1 MNGDRL
7 FHLRVPLKA
16 WLTRAVIAAALTI
29 AATTLLRAALPTP
42 DQLPQERDSLAG
54 QLLIAAPWMGDPRFD
69 HAVILVLRHDSN
81 GALGLVINHPL
92 GEEPLARLLEILGH
106 KDAGEKDKVAPVRI
120 FVGGPVQ
127 PDAGFVIHSTEY
139 HRART
144 LDVDHNVA
152 VTSGSDLIEILHDI
166 GDNNGPQK
174 SLIAFGYAGWGPG
187 QLDYELSNNVWTT
200 APEDPALVFDEDR
213 AKVWELAQS
222 RRT

>member
-7 FHLRVPLKA
+7 LELRLVLKA
-16 WLTRAVIAAALTI
+16 WLTRVAIAAALTI
-29 AATTLLRAALPTP
+29 AATTLPKAALPTP
-42 DQLPQERDSLAG
+42 DQLPQERDRLAG
-54 QLLIAAPWMGDPRFD
+54 QLLIAAPWMGDPRFV

-92 GEEPLARLLEILGH
+92 GEEPLARLLEILGQ
-106 KDAGEKDKVAPVRI
+106 KDAGDKDKASVRI

-166 GDNNGPQK
+166 GDNKGPQK
-174 SLIAFGYAGWGPG
+174 SIVAFGYAGWGPG
-187 QLDYELSNNVWTT
+187 QLDHELSNNVWTT
-200 APEDPALVFDEDR
+200 TPEDPALVFDEDR
-213 AKVWELAQS
+213 AKLWELAQA